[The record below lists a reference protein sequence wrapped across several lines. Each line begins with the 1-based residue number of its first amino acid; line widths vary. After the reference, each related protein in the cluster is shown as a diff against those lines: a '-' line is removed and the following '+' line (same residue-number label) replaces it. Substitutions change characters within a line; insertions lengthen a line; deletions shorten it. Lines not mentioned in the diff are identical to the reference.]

1 MNMKKDR
8 YLLALT
14 FWTSALQ
21 YLRLVENV
29 ATETVSQ
36 GNTWALVRDYS
47 SGSITEEEYSHA
59 TRWSDHSIIIPL
71 IFNLLHG
78 IELLSKGFLLADPE
92 EPVGKTHKISALRNR
107 IAAMYPGEN
116 VMNVFLSKYTVQ
128 DDMPEL
134 LVRFLDVNKLSVDQ
148 LYQAFRYPSPDFE
161 ETHSYADLK
170 YQGEA
175 GTLFFEELAK
185 DIKELR
191 FAAIRLGRRLEPII
205 E

>member
-1 MNMKKDR
+1 MKKDR

-29 ATETVSQ
+29 ANETVSQ
-36 GNTWALVRDYS
+36 GNTWVLVRDYS
-47 SGSITEEEYSHA
+47 SGGITEEEYSLA

-78 IELLSKGFLLADPE
+78 VELLSKGFLLADPE
-92 EPVGKTHKISALRNR
+92 EPVGKTHKISTLRSR
-107 IAAMYPGEN
+107 ITAMYPGED
-116 VMNVFLSKYTVQ
+116 VMNGFLSKYT
-128 DDMPEL
+128 DDHEMPEL
-134 LVRFLDVNKLSVDQ
+134 LVRFLEVNNLSVDQ
-148 LYQAFRYPSPDFE
+148 LYQAFRYPSPDFV

-175 GTLFFEELAK
+175 GTHFFEELAK

-191 FAAIRLGRRLEPII
+191 LAAIKLGRRLEPVI